1 MGFGFLLIGFIL
13 LAIWLFQSRRA
24 GATQNWSSVPGR
36 VMDSRLVETRDAEDG
51 RTWTASVTY
60 VYQIG
65 GAQFQGNRVAIGG
78 GKGSPQ
84 QIVQRYPAGAV
95 VPVFYDPQKPA
106 AAVLERGSGG
116 LTPLLIIAIA
126 MCVAGLAIIVGGR
139 ILNGGSQ
146 HSYSQAV
153 DLYNNKDYA
162 GARTAFEQLA
172 RNGNDQAKV
181 YLGVMYTKGQGV
193 PQDFVEGQKWFIL
206 AGDAGKKNSEV
217 VKKGLTAA
225 QEEQAERAARE
236 WK

>member
-1 MGFGFLLIGFIL
+1 MGFGFLFIGIIL
-13 LAIWLFQSRRA
+13 LLFWFFQSRRA
-24 GATQNWSSVPGR
+24 GATQKWFSVPGR
-36 VMDSRLVETRDAEDG
+36 IMDSRLVESRDTEEG
-51 RTWTASVTY
+51 RTWNASVTY
-60 VYQIG
+60 VYQVG
-65 GAQFQGNRVAIGG
+65 GAQFQGNRVAVGG
-78 GKGSPQ
+78 GKGSAK

-95 VPVFYDPQKPA
+95 VQVFYDPQKPN
-106 AAVLERGSGG
+106 AAVIERGSGG
-116 LTPLLIIAIA
+116 LTPLLIIAIV
-126 MCVAGLAIIVGGR
+126 MCVVGLVIIVGGA

-146 HSYSQAV
+146 QSYSQAV

-172 RNGNDQAKV
+172 RNGNEQAKV

-225 QEEQAERAARE
+225 QEEQAEREARE